1 MSENNQDNNLKVIK
15 VNDLLSIDNT
25 MIASD
30 NKQGDCLE
38 RTMAS
43 DNTQNTND
51 PKGVDKEINSG
62 NIEYADSNCFTD
74 NILQIDHV
82 LKRIDK
88 NTLPKEL
95 QNTYDLTNAY
105 KLRLE
110 RTQGNNDLVRI
121 CLVRI

>member
-1 MSENNQDNNLKVIK
+1 
-15 VNDLLSIDNT
+15 

-62 NIEYADSNCFTD
+62 NIEYADLNCFTD
-74 NILQIDHV
+74 NILQIDHI
-82 LKRIDK
+82 LKSIDK

-95 QNTYDLTNAY
+95 QNTYDLTNAFG
-105 KLRLE
+105 
-110 RTQGNNDLVRI
+110 GNKRF
-121 CLVRI
+121 